1 MNDCSVLVPAIG
13 LGLFCLRLLPWRTL
27 RSAANKPTRA
37 PTSWPRVSIVV
48 PARNEER
55 NIPLLLRSLAQL
67 DYPNY
72 EVVVVDDRST
82 DRTAAVIAEFGEFA
96 DSANVRMVAGVERPT
111 DIRWGGKQWAC
122 VQGAAAATGDLLL
135 FTDADTVHEP
145 DSLRR
150 AVAAIQASGAGLLS
164 CLPFHENP
172 QLWERLLGPF
182 QLLILALTAPFAPP
196 KPGRVFVIGQYLL
209 FTREAYEHIGGHT
222 AVASDFAE
230 DLPLANRAL
239 RLGLG
244 VEVYRG
250 APLFHVRM
258 YASLGEFIKGWRRN
272 FRSGF
277 IYASPLAG
285 LDATLMIVGIT
296 GGVQFCPKAL
306 AIMLLAGLFTS
317 WRQRAIGR
325 FQMIGAFLWPLS
337 LGLFCW
343 ATLLAIWD
351 LVFKREMIWKG
362 RSYSPS
368 P

>member
-1 MNDCSVLVPAIG
+1 MNDCSVLVPGIG
-13 LGLFCLRLLPWRTL
+13 FALFCLRLLPLRTL
-27 RSAANKPTRA
+27 WTGSASQAQAVST
-37 PTSWPRVSIVV
+37 TSWPRVSIVV
-48 PARNEER
+48 PARNEEH
-55 NIPLLLRSLAQL
+55 NMPLLVDSLAKL
-67 DYPNY
+67 DYPDY

-82 DRTAAVIAEFGEFA
+82 DRTAAVIAAF
-96 DSANVRMVAGVERPT
+96 ANVRMVAGVERPT

-209 FTREAYEHIGGHT
+209 FRREAYEQIGGHS

-285 LDATLMIVGIT
+285 LDATLMIGGIT

-306 AIMLLAGLFTS
+306 AVMLLAGVFS
-317 WRQRAIGR
+317 AWRQRAIGR
-325 FQMIGAFLWPLS
+325 FHLIGAFLWPLS

-351 LVFKREMIWKG
+351 VVLKREMIWKG